1 MIFKIH
7 TGYIKILH
15 EEHRHCLF
23 WHSNIHQPIFASPYQ
38 VYSLW
43 LYNYQ
48 VVHLQKAVQKQQAA
62 WYVRKIVCCML
73 PMMMMMK
80 WEEKKNLGIT
90 LTRDTDENKWNSC
103 NQDTHMLKKKV
114 EIIYLLGSR
123 KSLWKEKYVILKKAA
138 AT

>member
-1 MIFKIH
+1 
-7 TGYIKILH
+7 
-15 EEHRHCLF
+15 
-23 WHSNIHQPIFASPYQ
+23 
-38 VYSLW
+38 
-43 LYNYQ
+43 
-48 VVHLQKAVQKQQAA
+48 
-62 WYVRKIVCCML
+62 ML

-80 WEEKKNLGIT
+80 WEEKKNPGII

-114 EIIYLLGSR
+114 EIMYLLGSR